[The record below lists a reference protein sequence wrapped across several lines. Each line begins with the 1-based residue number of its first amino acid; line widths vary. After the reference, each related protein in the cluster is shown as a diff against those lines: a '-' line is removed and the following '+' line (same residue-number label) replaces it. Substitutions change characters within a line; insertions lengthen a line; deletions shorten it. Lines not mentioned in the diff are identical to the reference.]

1 MSYLTMEILQKG
13 YLLFPKALFEEQ
25 MKMKKNGKAA
35 DFFEAFILVLKHTN
49 YSTTHCHINSYCF
62 DCMRGESAMSFARW
76 AEILGWT
83 RSRTRYFFGRMF
95 GMGLIEKLA
104 NPYVTHIRIP
114 DYDLLTGKTRPQ
126 LHKNK
131 DTDDAGFDTFWQQYH
146 DITEHAKVNIG
157 RARREWKKLSVEEKR
172 LAIANIDEYNDHL
185 NSSRY
190 CKQAASY
197 LADKSFKDEYE
208 D

>member
-1 MSYLTMEILQKG
+1 MEMLQKG

-25 MKMKKNGKAA
+25 MKLKTSKKAEGY
-35 DFFEAFILVLKHTN
+35 FEAFVLVLKHVN
-49 YSTTHCHINSYCF
+49 YSTTRCLVKGYSF
-62 DCMRGESAMSFARW
+62 DCMRGEAGMSFARW
-76 AEILGWT
+76 SQILGWS
-83 RSRTRYFFGRMF
+83 RSSTRYFFIRMF
-95 GMGLIEKLA
+95 DLGLIEKLV

-126 LHKNK
+126 LRKNK
-131 DTDDAGFDTFWQQYH
+131 ETDDASFDTFWLQYH

-157 RARREWKKLSVEEKR
+157 RARREWKKLSAEEKR
-172 LAIANIDEYNDHL
+172 LAIANIDEYHDHL
-185 NSSRY
+185 SSSRY
-190 CKQAASY
+190 CKQASSY